1 MENFCSIDEL
11 IRMLSREKV
20 LLKDMF
26 QNRKKLSY
34 RYDTARELVE
44 YKESRIAFL
53 IDHGVIHDG
62 GDFLELADV
71 YQRFFEEVLDVNEDI
86 SVASVKESLDALDA
100 AIEYYQAETSPQ
112 RKYGYLKDVK
122 RILRNIALTTF
133 RNVID
138 LKRNIDSTYK
148 NEPNYLVK
156 KLKLQKLDS
165 KRMTVA
171 ELIKQ
176 TEHFLADKRQG
187 FFATAADFALKQ
199 TVSDVKLQLVEA
211 YHNILELDR
220 QIIEYLNVRSR
231 IAEGFNTT
239 EIKNAFAASGVD
251 LYAFIMN
258 YNFQKSADLEQ
269 RLVLFCQIASQFL
282 DELVVTDK
290 YQLDNDIEYLS
301 SEQGSKRQNHNQSL
315 DFQKGSK
322 RHGCR
327 GAELKPLCDEEDRV
341 RNIACAFPGE
351 RCGRKPADGGTA

>member
-1 MENFCSIDEL
+1 LPPSGKGLSVLTDGENQWGMENFRSIDEL

-165 KRMTVA
+165 KRMAVA

-187 FFATAADFALKQ
+187 FFAAAADFALKQ

-269 RLVLFCQIASQFL
+269 RLVLFCQIAS
-282 DELVVTDK
+282 
-290 YQLDNDIEYLS
+290 
-301 SEQGSKRQNHNQSL
+301 
-315 DFQKGSK
+315 
-322 RHGCR
+322 
-327 GAELKPLCDEEDRV
+327 
-341 RNIACAFPGE
+341 
-351 RCGRKPADGGTA
+351 